1 MKSKGHRFGKLDGM
15 DINRTLED
23 IYISLS
29 DQPVSKQDSSYIT
42 TVSINGRNISL
53 KASDNGQILLDEY
66 NVGHRRINSQILRR
80 LKHLSN

>member
-1 MKSKGHRFGKLDGM
+1 MFRGGKLDGM